1 MLPEIRS
8 ICMEELGL
16 WMKLYSSAFLNDSYL
31 KYVGWMMH
39 DKVNSSTRMMRHKN
53 NKLGTLHTVGPSLF
67 QIPDV
72 RLKCVL
78 GLQGLYGDPL
88 LLPKL
93 DLFTSRFKVLA
104 LLLKAASVD
113 YGHKGAE
120 KHQKLCDRQF
130 LVTRRMEV

>member
-1 MLPEIRS
+1 
-8 ICMEELGL
+8 MEELGL

-31 KYVGWMMH
+31 KYMGWMMH
-39 DKVNSSTRMMRHKN
+39 DKVNNSKHVREQCHRTIRERLKTGYHTIQ
-53 NKLGTLHTVGPSLF
+53 TLYVIF

-93 DLFTSRFKVLA
+93 DLFTSRFKVNTTAHICINGVWPLEGR
-104 LLLKAASVD
+104 KA
-113 YGHKGAE
+113 
-120 KHQKLCDRQF
+120 C
-130 LVTRRMEV
+130 

>member
-1 MLPEIRS
+1 MCSDVLPEIRS
-8 ICMEELGL
+8 ICVEELGL

-31 KYVGWMMH
+31 KYMGWMMN
-39 DKVNSSTRMMRHKN
+39 DKVNHSEHICCTGIVSALTHII
-53 NKLGTLHTVGPSLF
+53 TF

-93 DLFTSRFKVLA
+93 DLFTSRFKVNITAKSSKQLSIA
-104 LLLKAASVD
+104 NIQPLCLSSSFLK
-113 YGHKGAE
+113 
-120 KHQKLCDRQF
+120 
-130 LVTRRMEV
+130 